1 MKISAIVSLLSA
13 EVCSGENQL
22 QRDVASAYAGDLLSD
37 VLTLTRQPDVLLTS
51 LLNPQVIR
59 TAEMLDTCCV
69 VFVRGKM
76 PTDQIKVLAEAR
88 GICILTTSMQMYQAC
103 GLLLKAGLFPVE

>member
-1 MKISAIVSLLSA
+1 MKISAIASLLDA
-13 EVCSGENQL
+13 AICSGENQL
-22 QRDVASAYAGDLLSD
+22 QCEVTSAYAGDLLSD

-69 VFVRGKM
+69 VFVRGKK
-76 PTDQIKVLAEAR
+76 PTAQIKELAEAR
-88 GICILTTSMQMYQAC
+88 GICVLASPMQMYRAC
-103 GLLLKAGLFPVE
+103 GLLLKAGLSPVE